1 MSDLELRKKLLR
13 VHDRLWLGAACFAA
27 ASFAVMSVF
36 LPGQG
41 WPLFGLFILGIVGVS
56 WFLSRRRIATSGN
69 LQILQMN
76 AADKMRRNVI
86 LTARINGLI
95 LLVFC
100 ALFGLMQFTDS
111 DQALWQQLLIA
122 IGCWS
127 VGAFGC
133 ALAWWGFRQPLPSN
147 RQ

>member
-27 ASFAVMSVF
+27 ASFAVMSVI

-56 WFLSRRRIATSGN
+56 WLLSRRRIATSGN
-69 LQILQMN
+69 LQLLQMN

-95 LLVFC
+95 LLT
-100 ALFGLMQFTDS
+100 FGVLWGLAQFTAFD
-111 DQALWQQLLIA
+111 DPLWQRLLMA

-127 VGAFGC
+127 GGAFGG
-133 ALAWWGFRQPLPSN
+133 AFAWWGFRQPLPSN